1 MIKKFSIFN
10 FQFLKKIGV
19 GLPSTVKNG
28 AGFTLIELL
37 VVISIIGILAGLTL
51 SSYSGAQK
59 QARDS
64 QRRSDLNQ
72 YRNAL
77 EVYAGANNLKYPG
90 YTTRAVAS
98 TTLCSKLSAMMS
110 SCPADPQATGVYN
123 YRSDIGNA
131 GDPTSTVFV
140 LWVKMETG
148 GCWEVC
154 SGGKT
159 GKITNPTITTCPD
172 DGGGNGDVSGTCQL

>member
-1 MIKKFSIFN
+1 MIKK
-10 FQFLKKIGV
+10 
-19 GLPSTVKNG
+19 LPTPIPKSLITNHQQPTPK

-77 EVYAGANNLKYPG
+77 EVYAGANNLKYPI
-90 YTTRAVAS
+90 YSSRTDATTM
-98 TTLCSKLSAMMS
+98 CSAKLTNMMS
-110 SCPADPQATGVYN
+110 SCPNDPQSPTNSYYYISDAAGTQFILWAT
-123 YRSDIGNA
+123 
-131 GDPTSTVFV
+131 
-140 LWVKMETG
+140 LETG
-148 GCWEVC
+148 GYWEVC
-154 SGGKT
+154 SSGKT
-159 GKITNPTITTCPD
+159 GKLTVAPTDSTCD
-172 DGGGNGDVSGTCQL
+172 L

>member
-1 MIKKFSIFN
+1 MTKR
-10 FQFLKKIGV
+10 
-19 GLPSTVKNG
+19 KNLSLISYHLSPL

-72 YRNAL
+72 YRNSL
-77 EVYAGANNLKYPG
+77 EVYAGANNLKYPLSVG
-90 YTTRAVAS
+90 RAEAA
-98 TTLCSKLSAMMS
+98 TMCSVSLLNIMS
-110 SCPADPQATGVYN
+110 SCPVDPTPPSVYSYRTDATG
-123 YRSDIGNA
+123 
-131 GDPTSTVFV
+131 TVFV
-140 LWVKMETG
+140 LWANIETG

-159 GKITNPTITTCPD
+159 GKLTTCPD
-172 DGGGNGDVSGTCQL
+172 DVVGGNDDADGHCSIP